1 VTSVFW
7 RPRGWSSLATES
19 VTRKQ
24 SNQAAVPPP
33 NLAQIAE
40 TQALRSGRGHRVRRE
55 LVRNRFALTGTIFLL
70 LIGAAGLLAPLLAT
84 HLPHEQSLMSRLAP
98 PSSEHWLGTDELGR
112 DEYSRILYGA
122 RISLFI
128 SFVGTAGGVLIGTLI
143 GLTSG
148 YFGGWLDTVAMR
160 LIDVMFAFP
169 GILLAI
175 LIVAVMGPGIFN
187 LVVALVV
194 FAAPTLSRIVRSSVL
209 SLKSQEF
216 VQAAHLNG
224 ASRTRIMVHHL
235 LPNIMAPII
244 IFATL
249 GVAGSLLTTAS
260 LGFLGLGVQPP
271 TAEWGAMLSVG
282 RNYLRDSPHLVIVP
296 GLLILGTVMSLNLI
310 GDALRDTLDPHTS
323 T

>member
-1 VTSVFW
+1 
-7 RPRGWSSLATES
+7 LATEYA
-19 VTRKQ
+19 TRQQ
-24 SNQAAVPPP
+24 SDQAAEPPP
-33 NLAQIAE
+33 NLAQVAE
-40 TQALRSGRGHRVRRE
+40 TQALRSARVHRVRRE
-55 LVRNRFALTGTIFLL
+55 LVRNRFALTGTVFLL

-143 GLTSG
+143 GLSSG
-148 YFGGWLDTVAMR
+148 YFGGWPDTVAMR

-175 LIVAVMGPGIFN
+175 LIVAVMGPGLFN

-194 FAAPTLSRIVRSSVL
+194 FAAPTLARIVRSSVL
-209 SLKSQEF
+209 SLKSEEF
-216 VQAAHLNG
+216 VQAARVNG
-224 ASRTRIMVHHL
+224 ASRARIMVHHL

-244 IFATL
+244 VFATL

-310 GDALRDTLDPHTS
+310 GDALRDALDPHTS

>member
-1 VTSVFW
+1 
-7 RPRGWSSLATES
+7 LAAEYL
-19 VTRKQ
+19 TRKQ
-24 SNQAAVPPP
+24 SGRAAEPAPELAQAAE
-33 NLAQIAE
+33 AQAH
-40 TQALRSGRGHRVRRE
+40 RSGRGYRVRRE
-55 LVRNRFALTGTIFLL
+55 LVKNRFALVGTVFLL
-70 LIGAAGLLAPLLAT
+70 IIGAAGLLAPLLAT
-84 HLPHEQSLMSRLAP
+84 HPPSEQSLLSRLAP

-112 DEYSRILYGA
+112 DEFSRLLWAA

-128 SFVGTAGGVLIGTLI
+128 SFAGTAGGVLIGTLI
-143 GLTSG
+143 GLISG
-148 YFGGWLDTVAMR
+148 YVGGWTDTVSMR
-160 LIDVMFAFP
+160 VIDVMFAFP

-216 VQAAHLNG
+216 VQAARVNG

-235 LPNIMAPII
+235 LPNTMAPII

-282 RNYLRDSPHLVIVP
+282 RNYLRDSPHLVLFP

-310 GDALRDTLDPHTS
+310 GDALRDALDPHTS

>member
-1 VTSVFW
+1 MAAEYVS
-7 RPRGWSSLATES
+7 
-19 VTRKQ
+19 RKQ
-24 SNQAAVPPP
+24 SGQAATPAPK
-33 NLAQIAE
+33 LAQAA
-40 TQALRSGRGHRVRRE
+40 QAQAQRAGRGHRVRRE
-55 LVRNRFALTGTIFLL
+55 LVQNRFALVGTVFLL
-70 LIGAAGLLAPLLAT
+70 VIGAAGLLAPLLAT
-84 HLPHEQSLMSRLAP
+84 HSPSEQSLLSRLAT

-112 DEYSRILYGA
+112 DEFSRLLYGA

-143 GLTSG
+143 GVTSG
-148 YFGGWLDTVAMR
+148 YFGGWTDTVSMR
-160 LIDVMFAFP
+160 VIDVMFAFP

-194 FAAPTLSRIVRSSVL
+194 FAAPTLSRIVRASVL

-216 VQAAHLNG
+216 VQAARVNG

-235 LPNIMAPII
+235 LPNTMAPII

-282 RNYLRDSPHLVIVP
+282 RNYLRDSPHLVLFP

-310 GDALRDTLDPHTS
+310 GDALRDALDPHTN

>member
-1 VTSVFW
+1 LADKYVTQQ
-7 RPRGWSSLATES
+7 RRDQTTTPPRSLAEAAEA
-19 VTRKQ
+19 
-24 SNQAAVPPP
+24 QAP
-33 NLAQIAE
+33 
-40 TQALRSGRGHRVRRE
+40 RSGHAHRVRRE
-55 LVRNRFALTGTIFLL
+55 LVQNRFALAGMVFLL

-84 HLPHEQSLMSRLAP
+84 HPPSEQSLMSRLAP

-112 DEYSRILYGA
+112 DEFSRLLYGS

-128 SFVGTAGGVLIGTLI
+128 SFAGTAGGVLVGTLI
-143 GLTSG
+143 GLISG
-148 YFGGWLDTVAMR
+148 YAGGWTDTLAMR

-175 LIVAVMGPGIFN
+175 LIVAVMGPGLFN

-194 FAAPTLSRIVRSSVL
+194 FATPTLSRIVRSSVL

-216 VQAAHLNG
+216 VQAARAIG
-224 ASRTRIMVHHL
+224 ASRLQIMFHHL
-235 LPNIMAPII
+235 LPNTMAPII
-244 IFATL
+244 IYATL
-249 GVAGSLLTTAS
+249 GVAGALLTTAG

-282 RNYLRDSPHLVIVP
+282 RNYLRDSPHLVIFP

-310 GDALRDTLDPHTS
+310 GDALRDALDPHTS